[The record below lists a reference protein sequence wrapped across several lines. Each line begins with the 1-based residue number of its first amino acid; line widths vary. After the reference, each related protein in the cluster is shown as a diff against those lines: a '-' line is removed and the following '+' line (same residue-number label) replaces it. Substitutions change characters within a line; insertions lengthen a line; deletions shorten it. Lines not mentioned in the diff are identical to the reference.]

1 MDIFTAAMSS
11 PVFFG
16 LPPAEAKKIVNCTH
30 ARFCTYRRN
39 TRIVCGDDDAKRIG
53 ILLTGSAFIAREDKN
68 GNRCILSGIEKDD
81 VFGLSML
88 LSETPEDLFIY
99 AGECCT
105 ALLFGA
111 EELLFGCDNGCFA
124 HRQMLFNFITLLSR
138 KNLNLVKKLQY
149 VSKRS
154 LRAKIISFLC
164 DTRDAAGQD
173 TFTIP
178 YNRQGMADYLAADRS
193 ALSAELSRM
202 RREGL
207 IEFQKNRFTLT
218 EKLKEQEGETAL
230 CYADKLP

>member
-1 MDIFTAAMSS
+1 
-11 PVFFG
+11 
-16 LPPAEAKKIVNCTH
+16 
-30 ARFCTYRRN
+30 
-39 TRIVCGDDDAKRIG
+39 
-53 ILLTGSAFIAREDKN
+53 
-68 GNRCILSGIEKDD
+68 
-81 VFGLSML
+81 
-88 LSETPEDLFIY
+88 
-99 AGECCT
+99 
-105 ALLFGA
+105 
-111 EELLFGCDNGCFA
+111 
-124 HRQMLFNFITLLSR
+124 MLFNFITLLSR

-164 DTRDAAGQD
+164 DARDAAGQD